1 MGLDV
6 MDIAY
11 RVEKTFK
18 VELSLDDFDGL
29 VRDRDI
35 VVGDLYDLVLT
46 RMHLRDVARHDIRL
60 NYDLWRQ
67 MQRVLHSVTYVP
79 LHEIELKTPL
89 EALFPR
95 ETRREAWDAL
105 GEVCPYRIREL
116 DYPQTVRIAG
126 FLMAAGMALVEQLQ
140 LWQLPGVK
148 WIWPLLGVVGIWM
161 FVETY
166 MKILTICAPLRTR
179 FPAAMTTVK
188 DLCRAVLARNYAEIC
203 QNVEVPI
210 DERSL
215 VIWEQL
221 TEILVD
227 VLSVKADEITFRS
240 RLFRDL
246 GMA

>member
-18 VELSLDDFDGL
+18 IDLSHDDFLGL
-29 VRDRDI
+29 VRDKDI
-35 VVGDLYDLVLT
+35 AVGDLYDLVLT
-46 RMHLRDVARHDIRL
+46 RMHLRDAARHDIRL

-67 MQRVLHSVTYVP
+67 MQRALHTVTYVP
-79 LHEIELKTPL
+79 LSQIELKTPL
-89 EALFPR
+89 DALFPQ
-95 ETRREAWDAL
+95 ETRRAAWDAL
-105 GEVCPYRIREL
+105 GETCSYRLREL
-116 DYPQTVRIAG
+116 DYPETVRVVG
-126 FLMAAGMALVEQLQ
+126 FLLAAGMALVEQLQ

-148 WIWPLLGVVGIWM
+148 WIWPLLGIIGIWM

-179 FPAAMTTVK
+179 FPAGMTTVK
-188 DLCRAVLARNYAEIC
+188 DLCRAVLARNYSEIC
-203 QNVEVPI
+203 QSVDVPY

-215 VIWEQL
+215 AIWEQL
-221 TEILVD
+221 TDILVD